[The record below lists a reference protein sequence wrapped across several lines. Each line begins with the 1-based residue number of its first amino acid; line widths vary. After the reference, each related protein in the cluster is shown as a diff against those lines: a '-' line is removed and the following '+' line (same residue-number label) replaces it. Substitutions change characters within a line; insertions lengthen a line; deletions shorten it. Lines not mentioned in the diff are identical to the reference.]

1 MKRFYEQVAR
11 FPADRMVYRGPD
23 GGLTRQCRARRNI
36 VNGRCGGSRCN
47 SDTFGCGSHVT
58 VHAVLSAGACGA
70 GQLDCYDRILSPEQP
85 AFGGA
90 ALVKAR
96 YQGEAWTRATE
107 QEKRRQG
114 NTTGLLVTQVPGERP
129 TVVITTPAIGHVP
142 PRPVL
147 MFSCVDNITRMQ
159 VALMHPLDVHDIAV
173 TLNADSRA
181 LRSHWFVRENGTL
194 LESSRGLSGIDEI
207 KQLFGAK
214 TLTVDTGTDNAAGKL
229 TFNIDG
235 LARVIAPL
243 RDACHWAGE

>member
-1 MKRFYEQVAR
+1 MSKLRVFRQT
-11 FPADRMVYRGPD
+11 
-23 GGLTRQCRARRNI
+23 GLFIA
-36 VNGRCGGSRCN
+36 GLA
-47 SDTFGCGSHVT
+47 
-58 VHAVLSAGACGA
+58 AVLPAGATSAETSSVAGA
-70 GQLDCYDRILSPEQP
+70 AVAVATATPPDATATLQAMQSCRRETAALERLDCYDRILAPEQHS
-85 AFGGA
+85 FGNA
-90 ALVKAR
+90 ALVKASFV
-96 YQGEAWTRATE
+96 GEAWTRATE
-107 QEKRRQG
+107 QEKHRQD
-114 NTTGLLVTQVPGERP
+114 NTTELLVTQVPGERP

-173 TLNADSRA
+173 TLSADGKA
-181 LRSHWFVRENGTL
+181 FRSHWFVRENGTL

-214 TLTVDTGTDNAAGKL
+214 TLTLDTGADNAAGKL

-235 LARVIAPL
+235 LAQVITPL

>member
-1 MKRFYEQVAR
+1 M
-11 FPADRMVYRGPD
+11 
-23 GGLTRQCRARRNI
+23 
-36 VNGRCGGSRCN
+36 
-47 SDTFGCGSHVT
+47 
-58 VHAVLSAGACGA
+58 
-70 GQLDCYDRILSPEQP
+70 
-85 AFGGA
+85 
-90 ALVKAR
+90 
-96 YQGEAWTRATE
+96 
-107 QEKRRQG
+107 
-114 NTTGLLVTQVPGERP
+114 TQVPGERP

-173 TLNADSRA
+173 TLNADNRA

-214 TLTVDTGTDNAAGKL
+214 TLTVDTGADNAAGKL

-235 LARVIAPL
+235 LARAIAPL

>member
-1 MKRFYEQVAR
+1 MAGLPASAAPTETSSVAGVAVAVATAT
-11 FPADRMVYRGPD
+11 PPD
-23 GGLTRQCRARRNI
+23 ATATLQAMQSCRQETAALER
-36 VNGRCGGSRCN
+36 
-47 SDTFGCGSHVT
+47 
-58 VHAVLSAGACGA
+58 
-70 GQLDCYDRILSPEQP
+70 LDCYDRILAPEQ
-85 AFGGA
+85 AGFGGA

-96 YQGEAWTRATE
+96 YQGEAWARATE

-114 NTTGLLVTQVPGERP
+114 NTTELLVTQVPGERP

-159 VALMHPLDVHDIAV
+159 VALMHPLD
-173 TLNADSRA
+173 
-181 LRSHWFVRENGTL
+181 
-194 LESSRGLSGIDEI
+194 EI